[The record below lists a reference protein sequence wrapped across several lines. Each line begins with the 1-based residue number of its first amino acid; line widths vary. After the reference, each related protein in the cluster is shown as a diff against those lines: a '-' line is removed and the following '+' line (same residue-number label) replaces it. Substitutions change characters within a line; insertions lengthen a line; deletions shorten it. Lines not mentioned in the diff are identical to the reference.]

1 MIIKQNETR
10 HEKIRNLTING
21 LNISVLLEATADN
34 TAIPLTG
41 YRSTS
46 SFDPSN
52 VNIEV
57 TLQRNGIKYT
67 LVNQNLAL
75 IAHYQTILKGGTLWR
90 KGLTL
95 RKKDA
100 AVKHLAT
107 RNLFLHLGGHYN
119 LQGDDEIL
127 VTATVNRGTFGTA
140 VSSTESTIQ
149 IEANTSI
156 GVEYAIHQ
164 MNFYAIQATQ
174 SSDSVNL
181 GDNVTRL
188 ALVSFET
195 DFEKQVFKSASLSSD
210 RLDWTANEQELI
222 IRHWDKFPYNI
233 ADVLISN
240 VADTAHPLYYPNTF
254 LVHDSDEIDR
264 ARLQFQMNSLNVDAS
279 ENFIAWT
286 TFITS
291 QELLSK
297 AMQMKSKHERKNVEK
312 VPLSV

>member
-1 MIIKQNETR
+1 MQISQNETKR
-10 HEKIRNLTING
+10 ENLRNITING
-21 LNISVLLEATADN
+21 LNVSVILEATADN

-41 YRSTS
+41 YRTTS
-46 SFDPSN
+46 GFDPSN
-52 VNIEV
+52 INIEV
-57 TLQRNGIKYT
+57 ILKRNGISYT
-67 LVNQNLAL
+67 LVNNNLAL
-75 IAHYQTILKGGTLWR
+75 IAHYSTMMKGGTLWR

-95 RKKDA
+95 RKKGVA
-100 AVKHLAT
+100 TKHLVT

-140 VSSTESTIQ
+140 VSSTESKIQ

-164 MNFYAIQATQ
+164 MNFYAIQASQ
-174 SSDSVNL
+174 SNDSVNL

-188 ALVSFET
+188 ALLSFET
-195 DFEKQVFKSASLSSD
+195 DFEKQIFKSVSLSSD

-222 IRHWDKFPYNI
+222 TRHWDKYPYNV
-233 ADVLISN
+233 ADVLIQDVS
-240 VADTAHPLYYPNTF
+240 DTAHPLYYPNSF
-254 LVHDSDEIDR
+254 MVHDNDEIDR
-264 ARLQFQMNSLNVDAS
+264 ARLQFQMNPTNVDAS

-291 QELLSK
+291 QEMLSR
-297 AMQMKSKHERKNVEK
+297 AVQMKAKHSTKDSNK
-312 VPLSV
+312 VPLAV

>member
-10 HEKIRNLTING
+10 HERIRNLTING
-21 LNISVLLEATADN
+21 LNINVLLEATANN

-57 TLQRNGIKYT
+57 SLQRNGIKHT
-67 LVNQNLAL
+67 LVNQNLAV
-75 IAHYQTILKGGTLWR
+75 IAAYQTILQGGSLWR
-90 KGLTL
+90 KGVTL
-95 RKKDA
+95 RNKGA
-100 AVKHLAT
+100 AIKHLVS
-107 RNLFLHLGGHYN
+107 RGMFLYLGGHYN
-119 LQGDDEIL
+119 LRGDDEIL

-140 VSSTESTIQ
+140 VSTTESTIQ

-156 GVEYAIHQ
+156 GIEYAIHQ
-164 MNFYAIQATQ
+164 MNFYAIQASQ

-181 GDNVTRL
+181 GDNVTRV
-188 ALVSFET
+188 ALMSFET
-195 DFEKQVFKSASLSSD
+195 DFEKPVFQSASLSSD

-222 IRHWDKFPYNI
+222 VRHWDKYPYNL
-233 ADVLISN
+233 ADVLIQD
-240 VADTAHPLYYPNTF
+240 VPDTQHPLYYPNTF
-254 LVHDSDEIDR
+254 LVHDKDEIDR
-264 ARLQFQMNSLNVDAS
+264 ARIQFQMNPLNVYAS
-279 ENFIAWT
+279 ENFIGWT

-291 QELLSK
+291 QEMIGK
-297 AMQMKSKHERKNVEK
+297 ALQMKDKHERQNVDK